1 MIQGS
6 LESSVQQN
14 MVNSREIK
22 TLSEVGNG
30 ESVRVECL
38 RGKAS
43 DCQRLR
49 EMGFCELAKVVK
61 VSGNGA
67 LLCKVCD
74 TRVVISKELAQNIIV
89 DRYPSESRESGV

>member
-1 MIQGS
+1 MIK
-6 LESSVQQN
+6 EIPENSVQQN
-14 MVNSREIK
+14 TVHSRETK

-30 ESVRVECL
+30 ESVQVECL

-49 EMGFCELAKVVK
+49 EMGFCKLAKVVK
-61 VSGNGA
+61 VSGEGT

-89 DRYPSESRESGV
+89 GTYPLENRENDV